1 MQTLQRLADEVNHLR
16 AELHEARQEN
26 KEARLEIARLSG
38 VVARLEAIQTA
49 QAAQCVIKHNTID
62 SKLEALDDF
71 KQDTG
76 VHEIN
81 SLKAQ
86 LAKKSDWT
94 TWGIR
99 TLAAALLATSLAGGG
114 WFARGCSPQQQV
126 QVPR

>member
-16 AELHEARQEN
+16 AELYEARQEN

-49 QAAQCVIKHNTID
+49 QAAQCVMKHNAID
-62 SKLEALDDF
+62 GQLEALDEF

-114 WFARGCSPQQQV
+114 WLARGCSPQQQV
-126 QVPR
+126 QVTR